1 MATGSGRFCHRPVA
15 GGTLAARIVGR
26 TARIRYILRSPSQ
39 LLRRWSMIN
48 VLAPGRPRLVAIGL
62 CYAVLTAVELAYF
75 HSSMTLIREIGLS
88 LQAGFAAALV
98 YGGVARRGTR
108 ATRSSFASGY

>member
-1 MATGSGRFCHRPVA
+1 
-15 GGTLAARIVGR
+15 
-26 TARIRYILRSPSQ
+26 
-39 LLRRWSMIN
+39 MIN

-75 HSSMTLIREIGLS
+75 HNSMTFIREIGLS